1 MTAKKLAAGDIIVA
15 RCTRCRALLNHTIVA
30 MVGER
35 VVRVECNTCHGV
47 HNYIGEKTAVASS
60 PRAAGHKGAPG
71 AAKAVKEPGAAEREE
86 WQALLAE
93 MGDRQA
99 IPYDMAAGCRV
110 NNLVEHATFGLG
122 IVRLVT
128 GNKMEVLFRSGKKLL
143 RCS

>member
-99 IPYDMAAGCRV
+99 IPYDD
-110 NNLVEHATFGLG
+110 LVEHATFGLG